1 MENII
6 CKGAK
11 PPPKWRK
18 SAANFVEICMKKS
31 NIVQNCCTSGR
42 NKKNQILF
50 KVATNLVELGGKKV
64 AANLVE
70 NKEIRY
76 CSKLLQIW

>member
-1 MENII
+1 MFKI
-6 CKGAK
+6 
-11 PPPKWRK
+11 
-18 SAANFVEICMKKS
+18 AAHLVEIKKS
-31 NIVQNCCTSGR
+31 NIVQNCYKFGRTRGKKSNIVQSCCKFGRIVQNCCKFGR
-42 NKKNQILF
+42 NWKKNQILD
-50 KVATNLVELGGKKV
+50 KV